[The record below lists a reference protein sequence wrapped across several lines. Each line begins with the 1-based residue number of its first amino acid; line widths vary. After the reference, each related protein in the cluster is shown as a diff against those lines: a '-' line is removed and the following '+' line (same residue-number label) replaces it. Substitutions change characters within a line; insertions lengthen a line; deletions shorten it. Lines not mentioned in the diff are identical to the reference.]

1 MSYKNSISRPVRL
14 RQARS
19 AKRQQQTRLMVL
31 GAAVFSLTIGCATR
45 ENAAP
50 ARQASIESARDSE
63 AIAALDK
70 MGRFLRGLKT
80 FSLTAQTATDEILDT
95 GQKLQFGGTLNI
107 HVQAP
112 SRLRIDVASD
122 LRDRQYFY
130 DGKSVTLFAQ
140 RVNYYATFPAPPTIR
155 ETLEVADERY
165 GLEFPLA
172 DLFFWGTDKGG
183 VSDIRQAIHIG
194 EARIGDSECDHY
206 AFRQKDVDW
215 QIWIEKSQTPLPRKL
230 VITTTSERS
239 QPQYVA
245 VLQWNLKPKFDQAV
259 FTFVPSKEAM
269 KIAVQTVEP
278 RRGGQ
283 N

>member
-1 MSYKNSISRPVRL
+1 MMALV
-14 RQARS
+14 
-19 AKRQQQTRLMVL
+19 
-31 GAAVFSLTIGCATR
+31 AVVFGLTIGCATR

-50 ARQASIESARDSE
+50 ARQTSKAPAREPE

-70 MGRFLRGLKT
+70 MGRFLRDLKT

-130 DGKSVTLFAQ
+130 DGKSVTLFGQ
-140 RVNYYATFPAPPTIR
+140 RVNYYAEFPAPPTIR

-172 DLFFWGTDKGG
+172 DLFFWGTDKAG
-183 VSDIRQAIHIG
+183 VSEIQQAIHVG
-194 EARIGDSECDHY
+194 EARVGDSECEHY

-215 QIWIEKSQTPLPRKL
+215 QVWIEKSQTPLPRKL
-230 VITTTSERS
+230 VITTKTERS

-245 VLQWNLKPKFDQAV
+245 VLHWNLQPKLDATV
-259 FTFVPSKEAM
+259 FTFAPPKGAM
-269 KIAVQTVEP
+269 KIAVQTVEA
-278 RRGGQ
+278 RRAGQ